1 MCLHTAKLRGILSP
15 TQPFCFT
22 KKKKCNHH
30 LPAKYNAFTWGGCS
44 ASWKMITEP
53 SWPSNDVGHPHSLS
67 WVPAE
72 IILVMSSGFA
82 SIPPQLPGERMPPS
96 DVWWGMIGEENGGSG
111 IWDGGG
117 VVVLWP
123 AEPMQ
128 QEVKGCK
135 SKNGRKKTKHTLSL
149 CSFSTSASSTLQSK
163 SEDYLCQTWTKLN
176 QEQQVLVFSGEAII
190 QKNRTC
196 TSHNSRECP

>member
-1 MCLHTAKLRGILSP
+1 MSAYSSEGYCPQLNHFVS
-15 TQPFCFT
+15 Q
-22 KKKKCNHH
+22 KKYNHH

-96 DVWWGMIGEENGGSG
+96 DVRWGMIGEENGGSG

-135 SKNGRKKTKHTLSL
+135 SKNGRKKTKHTQSMFLFHLCLIYFTKQVWRLSL
-149 CSFSTSASSTLQSK
+149 PN
-163 SEDYLCQTWTKLN
+163 LN
-176 QEQQVLVFSGEAII
+176 
-190 QKNRTC
+190 
-196 TSHNSRECP
+196 

>member
-1 MCLHTAKLRGILSP
+1 MSLCTAKLRGILSL
-15 TQPFCFT
+15 TQPCFT
-22 KKKKCNHH
+22 KNQCNHH
-30 LPAKYNAFTWGGCS
+30 SPAKYKAFTWGGCS
-44 ASWKMITEP
+44 ASWKIITEP
-53 SWPSNDVGHPHSLS
+53 RWPSNDVGHPHSLS

-96 DVWWGMIGEENGGSG
+96 DVRWGIIGEEKGGSG

-128 QEVKGCK
+128 QEVKGCRRME
-135 SKNGRKKTKHTLSL
+135 GRKQNTLSLSL
-149 CSFSTSASSTLQSK
+149 CSFLH
-163 SEDYLCQTWTKLN
+163 LCLTYFTKQIWRLSLPNLN
-176 QEQQVLVFSGEAII
+176 
-190 QKNRTC
+190 
-196 TSHNSRECP
+196 